1 MTPPQPAGRVRWGS
15 VERCAAEGRGR
26 APAHATSAVRARPG
40 RPAGGMTGHL
50 TAFLLAAACPA
61 PCGTAWR
68 GRAPA
73 PSSRTGVALVCD
85 GGFPGR
91 PPRTPRVSGR
101 SQGSCRSI
109 IPDPAQSSLKHGE
122 KWRHPQINRGR
133 ESFAAGPV
141 LAKAQGS
148 PSSGRKRRRRGTG
161 SRGRARGAPR
171 STGGR
176 PHAERAVTGPRLAD
190 ATLHPL
196 RDVLHLGGYADVII
210 CDFKNVKCGDRRQ
223 SHRKRAEKMHET

>member
-1 MTPPQPAGRVRWGS
+1 MRGRGAGQ
-15 VERCAAEGRGR
+15 GR

-40 RPAGGMTGHL
+40 RPSGGMTATSRRFLSPQPAQPRAAPRGGDERRLLPAGQEWRSSVTGASRGDRPGHRVCL
-50 TAFLLAAACPA
+50 AGARAAADQSFQTPHH
-61 PCGTAWR
+61 R
-68 GRAPA
+68 
-73 PSSRTGVALVCD
+73 PSNT
-85 GGFPGR
+85 
-91 PPRTPRVSGR
+91 
-101 SQGSCRSI
+101 
-109 IPDPAQSSLKHGE
+109 GE

-190 ATLHPL
+190 ATLHSL
-196 RDVLHLGGYADVII
+196 RDVLHLSGYADVII
-210 CDFKNVKCGDRRQ
+210 CDFENVKCGDRRQ

>member
-15 VERCAAEGRGR
+15 VERCAAEGRGP

-50 TAFLLAAACPA
+50 TAFLLAAAHPA

-85 GGFPGR
+85 GGLPGR
-91 PPRTPRVSGR
+91 PPQTPRVSGR

-109 IPDPAQSSLKHGE
+109 IPDPAPSSLKHGE

-148 PSSGRKRRRRGTG
+148 PSSGRKRRRRGTR
-161 SRGRARGAPR
+161 SRGRAWGAPR

-190 ATLHPL
+190 ATLHSL
-196 RDVLHLGGYADVII
+196 RDVIHLSGYADVII

>member
-15 VERCAAEGRGR
+15 VERCAAEGRGP
-26 APAHATSAVRARPG
+26 APAHGAGTARAPLWRHD
-40 RPAGGMTGHL
+40 GHL
-50 TAFLLAAACPA
+50 TAFPLAAACPA

-109 IPDPAQSSLKHGE
+109 IPDPAPSSLKHGE

-148 PSSGRKRRRRGTG
+148 PSSGRKRRQRGTG

-176 PHAERAVTGPRLAD
+176 PHADRAVTGPRLAD
-190 ATLHPL
+190 ATLHSL

>member
-1 MTPPQPAGRVRWGS
+1 MGVSGEVR
-15 VERCAAEGRGR
+15 GRGAGPSASSRDLRRAGTAR
-26 APAHATSAVRARPG
+26 APLRRHD
-40 RPAGGMTGHL
+40 GHL
-50 TAFLLAAACPA
+50 TAFPLAAACPA

-109 IPDPAQSSLKHGE
+109 IPDPAPSSLKHGE

-190 ATLHPL
+190 ATLHSL
-196 RDVLHLGGYADVII
+196 RDVLHLSGYADVII

>member
-15 VERCAAEGRGR
+15 VERCAAEGRGP

-40 RPAGGMTGHL
+40 CPTGGMTGHL
-50 TAFLLAAACPA
+50 TAFPLAAARPA

-68 GRAPA
+68 GQAPA

-109 IPDPAQSSLKHGE
+109 IPDPAPSSLKHGGE
-122 KWRHPQINRGR
+122 METSSDKPRPRVLCRWACPGKGSGEPFERQEEAPERNRKPR
-133 ESFAAGPV
+133 ESAGGAA
-141 LAKAQGS
+141 KH
-148 PSSGRKRRRRGTG
+148 RRAATRGT
-161 SRGRARGAPR
+161 RGHGAAAR
-171 STGGR
+171 
-176 PHAERAVTGPRLAD
+176 
-190 ATLHPL
+190 
-196 RDVLHLGGYADVII
+196 
-210 CDFKNVKCGDRRQ
+210 
-223 SHRKRAEKMHET
+223 